1 MKVRIASI
9 RWRAFL
15 PVGRALAVRA
25 LAVPRNAFP
34 SALDEITVGRMRIGA
49 STCEP
54 EFTGIIDSAELPGLP
69 HQ

>member
-1 MKVRIASI
+1 
-9 RWRAFL
+9 
-15 PVGRALAVRA
+15 LAVRA